1 MSNPQTLVYE
11 CSRANAQVKITNNE
25 WINEF
30 SEGIKLEKGDQVKL
44 LGSFIQES
52 GAGDQIE
59 ISQDEVATIGFTPYM
74 KFESVKFTTPKTD
87 GGESIQYQYR
97 MGDIAE
103 PVLWTDSLGVEPPY
117 TQGANYPGADG
128 GTEYNKIYVNA
139 AGATAGGADAV
150 NPVSGVPNTFSTSVY
165 ELQSWNTN
173 IQKFK
178 TTTNPNTAPG
188 TGTYMGNYAQG
199 EEAKLIGWTQDAAD
213 NLETKFNN
221 ISIPREFYISSLCKL
236 IVSPVCD
243 GIKFEVS
250 GAWMNRMVETDN
262 GNNTIE
268 AGDLIGSYY
277 MSGYNGYGGTPI
289 TTTTNTNDS
298 TGYGFPR
305 YGGGPQS
312 VVGRVLAKK
321 TGTIAWTNHTQ
332 TTGLSILDTE
342 VQVPVEYYY
351 VWDFVNPGAVK
362 HENTDTSSVRQGA
375 TEFANGY
382 NTYPT
387 NNNLNGA
394 SYYPG
399 FGYVNENTYMESISM
414 VNQDFLAYEANMAND
429 DITFPTS
436 GGMIGGV
443 SKYVNPF
450 QSQRNITDLSG
461 VPNTNNKQT
470 LEGVSNSGLGFLWA
484 GCGTSW
490 GGQDGNPTAFNTPRK
505 FIRSFTSWLSPES
518 DGAGGVN
525 YYWIPQPYYQDF
537 SAGGGDPAGRLITFR
552 ELGIATWLNI
562 AGIFKVNL
570 ADDNVAPF
578 ELDINYMPKFI
589 LPMTIQESIS
599 PYTTAYYGNNIGGQH
614 NFAVRAPRRH
624 QGLVDSP
631 TNAVL
636 PFAVGY
642 NVVVG
647 SGSDMT
653 NNLLNNNA
661 GNDALCSIHP
671 QTPLTGGMNSS
682 AAGID
687 NAQTSAMWN
696 QDLIVV
702 KKCKMEVKMRQGYY
716 TPDELAQEI
725 NRQLH
730 YSHDDYKK
738 EVGGFTNIK
747 YGEKALTS
755 RPSVIRGNFIHTYL
769 PDITYGFVPIVS
781 DAQATATGVPINTN
795 RIDLTYTDTNGV
807 VQNVSDGNDIEIF
820 QMPFNGTY
828 NNDTGVIDPIA
839 NVENTLFKLI
849 GGDLNLIYTTAQAAS
864 PSQPSFQ
871 TGAGGTTDDMTP
883 TDNSTFIFSKKRRN
897 MGFRCM
903 KCWEFGNPT
912 LTEGSGSTAL
922 NYSWFYNT
930 RLASNKFSY
939 GGSAKIWV
947 GASDPT
953 FSWDDDRQKFY
964 FSFLYTPYRPA
975 ETENPNTNAP
985 QNFTIGDAIPSAIIN
1000 QTDTGEVCGSVS
1012 GVYIYDLSAPPITK
1026 ENQTNGFLTL
1036 NFPQDSDFYSITN
1049 STNQAYIDTGEILW
1063 TELGFDLELQLQQ
1076 YRLGSISNEI
1086 YLFISRGM
1094 RYSQVLRNLPKLD
1107 IAINGTNPFKSFC
1120 SLVAPYNQFLTEI
1133 DSDEVLAFNLP
1144 NRSSSAFYLI
1154 GSDFPSKHYHGAK
1167 GTKLPIMGIC
1177 GRNFSRFNFVFDL
1190 AESQIV
1196 WTIEE
1201 DVTITSI
1208 RTKILTNDYKPALN
1222 LNTASSVVYVL
1233 TKAGWAPPVDPNT
1246 LQAVAQEEIAEKEKA
1261 LIPPPIGS
1269 FIYPPQLYHAPM
1281 FDDTDSD

>member
-11 CSRANAQVKITNNE
+11 CSRGNAAVKITNNE

-30 SEGIKLEKGDQVKL
+30 SEGIKLEKGDQIKL

-59 ISQDEVATIGFTPYM
+59 ISQDEIASIGFSPYM

-87 GGESIQYQYR
+87 GGESIAYQYK

-117 TQGANYPGADG
+117 TPGTPYPGADG
-128 GTEYNKIYVNA
+128 GTDYNKIYINA
-139 AGATAGGADAV
+139 AGASAGGADAV
-150 NPVSGVPNTFSTSVY
+150 NPVSGVPNTFSTGPY
-165 ELQSWNTN
+165 ELQAWNTN
-173 IQKFK
+173 IQKFR
-178 TTTNPNTAPG
+178 TTQNPDNQPA
-188 TGTYMGNYAQG
+188 TGSYMGPYAQ
-199 EEAKLIGWTQDAAD
+199 ADVAQPIGWTTDAMD
-213 NLETKFNN
+213 DLENKFNN
-221 ISIPREFYISSLCKL
+221 VSIPREFYISSLCKL

-243 GIKFEVS
+243 GIKFEVA
-250 GAWMNRMVETDN
+250 GAWMNRLVEQVPE
-262 GNNTIE
+262 NTIE

-277 MSGYNGYGGTPI
+277 MSGYNGYGTAVI
-289 TTTTNTNDS
+289 SETTNTNNL

-321 TGTIAWTNHTQ
+321 TGTVAWTNYTQ
-332 TTGLSILDTE
+332 TTGLSVLNTE
-342 VQVPVEYYY
+342 VQIPVEYYY

-362 HENTDTSSVRQGA
+362 HENTDTNSARCGS
-375 TEFANGY
+375 TELVNGY
-382 NTYPT
+382 NKYPT

-399 FGYVNENTYMESISM
+399 FGYVNENTTMEEITM
-414 VNQDFLAYEANMAND
+414 VNQDFLAYEANMSND

-436 GGMIGGV
+436 GSMIGGV

-450 QSQRNITDLSG
+450 QGQRNITDING
-461 VPNTNNKQT
+461 VPNSNNKQT
-470 LEGVSNSGLGFLWA
+470 LQGISNSGLGFLWA

-490 GGQDGNPTAFNTPRK
+490 GGQDGCSTAFNTPRK

-518 DGAGGVN
+518 DGAGGYN
-525 YYWIPQPYYQDF
+525 YYWVPQPFYQDF

-552 ELGIATWLNI
+552 ELDIGTWLNI

-570 ADDNVAPF
+570 ADDNVAPY
-578 ELDINYMPKFI
+578 NASASWMPKFI
-589 LPMTIQESIS
+589 LPMTIQESPS
-599 PYTTAYYGNNIGGQH
+599 PYTTAYFGNHIGGQH

-624 QGLVDSP
+624 KAQNDSA

-636 PFAVGY
+636 PWAVGY
-642 NVVVG
+642 NTVVG

-653 NNLLNNNA
+653 NGLLNNNS

-671 QTPLTGGMNSS
+671 QTPLTGGMVSS
-682 AAGID
+682 LAGID
-687 NAQTSAMWN
+687 NAQTPAMWN

-702 KKCKMEVKMRQGYY
+702 KKYKMEVKIRQGYY
-716 TPDELAQEI
+716 TPDELAQEV

-730 YSHDDYKK
+730 YSHDDYKNK
-738 EVGGFTNIK
+738 VGGYTNIG

-769 PDITYGFVPIVS
+769 PDITYGFIPI
-781 DAQATATGVPINTN
+781 ATAAQSIATGIPINTN

-807 VQNVSDGNDIEIF
+807 VQNVSEGNNIEIF
-820 QMPFNGTY
+820 QLPINGVY
-828 NNDTGVIDPIA
+828 NNDTGIIDA
-839 NVENTLFKLI
+839 VEPSRTLFKLI
-849 GGDLNLIYTTAQAAS
+849 GGDLNLIYTSAQTS
-864 PSQPSFQ
+864 PPTQPSFQ
-871 TGAGGTTDDMTP
+871 TGAGDTTDLMTP

-903 KCWEFGNPT
+903 KPWEFGDPNMT
-912 LTEGSGSTAL
+912 HGSGATAI

-930 RLASNKFSY
+930 RLVSNKFSY
-939 GGSAKIWV
+939 GGSAKIWC
-947 GASDPT
+947 GATDPT
-953 FSWDDDRQKFY
+953 FSWDNDQQKFF

-985 QNFTIGDAIPSAIIN
+985 QNFTIGDAIPSAIVN
-1000 QTDTGEVCGSVS
+1000 QTDTGEVCGSIS
-1012 GVYIYDLSAPPITK
+1012 GVYIFDLSTAPITK
-1026 ENQTNGFLTL
+1026 LNQTNGFLTL
-1036 NFPQDSDFYSITN
+1036 DFPTDASFQALDNTL
-1049 STNQAYIDTGEILW
+1049 NQTYIETGEVLW
-1063 TELGFDLELQLQQ
+1063 TELGFDLVGQLQE
-1076 YRLGSISNEI
+1076 YRKGSISNEI
-1086 YLFISRGM
+1086 YTFVERGLI
-1094 RYSQVLRNLPKLD
+1094 YSTILRNLPKLD

-1190 AESQIV
+1190 AESQII

-1201 DVTITSI
+1201 DITINSI
-1208 RTKILTNDYKPALN
+1208 KTKIYTNDYKPALN
-1222 LNTASSVVYVL
+1222 LNENSSVVYVL
-1233 TKAGWAPPVDPNT
+1233 TKRNWAPSASLPT
-1246 LQAVAQEEIAEKEKA
+1246 IEAVAQEELEVKAEA
-1261 LIPPPIGS
+1261 LNPPPLSNWI
-1269 FIYPPQLYHAPM
+1269 FPAQVYQAPL
-1281 FDDTDSD
+1281 FDDSDSD

>member
-1 MSNPQTLVYE
+1 MSSPQTLVYE
-11 CSRANAQVKITNNE
+11 CSRGNAQVKITNNE

-59 ISQDEVATIGFTPYM
+59 ISQDEIASIGYSPYI

-87 GGESIQYQYR
+87 GGENIEYQYK

-117 TQGANYPGADG
+117 TPGAPYPTAKAG
-128 GTEYNKIYVNA
+128 IGNTKIYVNS

-150 NPVSGVPNTFSTSVY
+150 NPVSGVPNTFSTGPY

-173 IQKFK
+173 IQSFT
-178 TTTNPNTAPG
+178 TTTNPDGTPT
-188 TGTYMGNYAQG
+188 TGTYMGDYAQG
-199 EEAKLIGWTQDAAD
+199 DSAKLIGWTQEAASE
-213 NLETKFNN
+213 LQTKFNN

-243 GIKFEVS
+243 GIKFEVG
-250 GAWMNRMVETDN
+250 GAWMNRLVEN
-262 GNNTIE
+262 VPENTIE
-268 AGDLIGSYY
+268 AGDLIGSFY
-277 MSGYNGYGGTPI
+277 MSGYNGYGGAVI
-289 TTTTNTNDS
+289 TETTNTNNA

-305 YGGGPQS
+305 YGAGPQS

-321 TGTIAWTNHTQ
+321 TGTVAWTNHTQ

-362 HENTDTSSVRQGA
+362 HENTDTSSARCGN
-375 TEFANGY
+375 TEFSNGY
-382 NTYPT
+382 NKYPT

-399 FGYVNENTYMESISM
+399 FGYVNENTDMEEISM
-414 VNQDFLAYEANMAND
+414 VNQDFLAYEANMSND

-436 GGMIGGV
+436 GGMVGGV

-450 QSQRNITDLSG
+450 QSQRNITDTPAN

-470 LEGVSNSGLGFLWA
+470 LEGLSNTGLGFLWA

-490 GGQDGNPTAFNTPRK
+490 GGQDGNPTAFNLPRK
-505 FIRSFTSWLSPES
+505 YPRSFTSWVSPES

-525 YYWIPQPYYQDF
+525 YYWIPQPYYQEF
-537 SAGGGDPAGRLITFR
+537 SAGTGDPAGRLIEFK

-570 ADDNVAPF
+570 SDDNVAPY
-578 ELDINYMPKFI
+578 NASASWMPKFI
-589 LPMTIQESIS
+589 LPMTIQESVS
-599 PYTTAYYGNNIGGQH
+599 PYTTAYFSNNIGGQT
-614 NFAVRAPRRH
+614 NFAVRAPRRNKDA
-624 QGLVDSP
+624 VDSP

-653 NNLLNNNA
+653 NGLLNNNA

-671 QTPLTGGMNSS
+671 QTPLTGDMNSS

-687 NAQTSAMWN
+687 NAQTPAMWN

-702 KKCKMEVKMRQGYY
+702 KKYKMEVKIRQGYY
-716 TPDELAQEI
+716 TPDELAQEV

-730 YSHDDYKK
+730 YSHDDYKVK
-738 EVGGFTNIK
+738 VGGYTNVG

-769 PDITYGFVPIVS
+769 PDITYGFIPVVS
-781 DAQATATGVPINTN
+781 DAQATATGIPINTN
-795 RIDLTYTDTNGV
+795 RIDLTYTDTSGV
-807 VQNVSDGNDIEIF
+807 VQNVSDGNNIEIF
-820 QMPFNGTY
+820 QLPFNGTY
-828 NNDTGVIDPIA
+828 NNDTGVIDPMTNIQ
-839 NVENTLFKLI
+839 NTLFKLI
-849 GGDLNLIYTTAQAAS
+849 GGDLNLIYTTAQAS
-864 PSQPSFQ
+864 PPTQPSFQ
-871 TGAGGTTDDMTP
+871 TGAGDTTNSMTP
-883 TDNSTFIFSKKRRN
+883 TDNSTFIFSQKRRN

-903 KCWEFGNPT
+903 KPWKFGDT
-912 LTEGSGSTAL
+912 TMTHGSGATAI

-930 RLASNKFSY
+930 RLVSNKFSY
-939 GGSAKIWV
+939 GGSAKIWC
-947 GASDPT
+947 GATDPT
-953 FSWDDDRQKFY
+953 FSWDDDQQKFF

-975 ETENPNTNAP
+975 ETENPDTNAP
-985 QNFTIGDAIPSAIIN
+985 QNFTVGDAIPSAIVN
-1000 QTDTGEVCGSVS
+1000 QTDTGEVCGSIS
-1012 GVYIYDLSAPPITK
+1012 GIYIFDLSTSPITK
-1026 ENQTNGFLTL
+1026 LNQTNGFLTL
-1036 NFPQDSDFYSITN
+1036 DFPTNASFQALDNSLNQD
-1049 STNQAYIDTGEILW
+1049 YIETGEILW
-1063 TELGFDLELQLQQ
+1063 TELGFDLVGQLQE
-1076 YRLGSISNEI
+1076 YRKGSISNEI
-1086 YLFISRGM
+1086 YTFAQRAMI
-1094 RYSQVLRNLPKLD
+1094 YSTVLRSLPKLD

-1201 DVTITSI
+1201 DITITSI
-1208 RTKILTNDYKPALN
+1208 RTKIMTNDYKDALN
-1222 LNTASSVVYVL
+1222 LNENSSVVYVL
-1233 TKAGWAPPVDPNT
+1233 TKGNWAPSADLQT
-1246 LQAVAQEEIAEKEKA
+1246 IQAVAEEEIEEKEEA
-1261 LIPPPIGS
+1261 LVPPPLS
-1269 FIYPPQLYHAPM
+1269 NWLYPAQVYQAPL
-1281 FDDTDSD
+1281 FDSDSD